1 MEPSNAPST
10 PTVVIKPIAPTSSLP
25 GDSWTSRRRF
35 KPLSSEPADQAAVDV
50 LRHLRLLE
58 TSLPDTK
65 GDQEQAHLDQ
75 MPTKLNELYSR
86 IIHHAIPFDLRPEAS
101 RIFQLFHAS
110 YPVESAIRG
119 HAGLLAI
126 QAAFALGLD
135 SSANDELGAVS
146 QKVSSRQEK
155 RMIAKVK
162 DLLLTRCCGLLDVH
176 NRKSTSSK
184 RDRKRESRA
193 RSLAEHVLAIGS
205 KPVRPHI
212 GFIHHTVA
220 EFMKDQKAWAEI
232 SSWGAISQHGRRGG
246 TEDNHYQ
253 ALFKSCIAMAK
264 RFPTSEVVHPRG
276 SPVWESTYT
285 GMRYAQLA
293 EQSGQPVSVED
304 LDAFDR
310 VFGHHW
316 NKAQVYYQDEGKY
329 ESVQGRHWSSLF
341 FHLSDGETPDGG
353 PTWMHNVRS
362 NRDHGFRRL
371 DSSSETDY
379 EMVQSSEDLGFL
391 RLAVVYGLGSYV
403 RDKLTA
409 PDATRGQTAD
419 ILKFWQDLFRSSF
432 PLRLKVPVG
441 RSLAS
446 FLLHFGIQA
455 GSASD
460 MKFSDAEDTFT
471 LWNIILMELCS
482 ARDLGNMTKAEACE
496 LATLAS
502 QFLKLPVVLQAVGTG
517 SGRFGN
523 LLLQLGAVLKSKQRD
538 KPGASGPGLLE
549 MLQEA
554 VAAVEAKY
562 TTVKNDKPT
571 DNILRM
577 KMALANRPIGR
588 GSTLKRQFSPDTTP
602 SKSSSSEATT
612 GSSTGSTTPSG
623 SSPGSLARFGFGSFG
638 DLTMNWSTSVSG
650 TKEVGGER
658 ISGQRMLQKIRKET
672 RKLKLPLAKKRAV
685 WREWEVAGVQPISH
699 LRG

>member
-1 MEPSNAPST
+1 MEPSNALST
-10 PTVVIKPIAPTSSLP
+10 PTVVIKLDAPTSSPP
-25 GDSWTSRRRF
+25 GDPWTARRRS
-35 KPLSSEPADQAAVDV
+35 KPLNPEPADQATVDV
-50 LRHLRLLE
+50 LRHVRLLE

-75 MPTKLNELYSR
+75 IPTKLNELYTH
-86 IIHHAIPFDLRPEAS
+86 ILHHAIPFDLRPEAS
-101 RIFQLFHAS
+101 RIFQLFHTS

-119 HAGLLAI
+119 HPGLLAT
-126 QAAFALGLD
+126 QAAFALGLER
-135 SSANDELGAVS
+135 AVNEEPGAVS
-146 QKVSSRQEK
+146 QRLSSRQEK
-155 RMIAKVK
+155 RMIAQVK

-176 NRKSTSSK
+176 NRTSTSSK
-184 RDRKRESRA
+184 RDRKRERRA

-205 KPVRPHI
+205 NPVRPHI
-212 GFIHHTVA
+212 GFIHRTVA
-220 EFMKDQKAWAEI
+220 EFMKDKKVWAEI
-232 SSWGAISQHGRRGG
+232 RSWDTI
-246 TEDNHYQ
+246 EDNQYQ

-264 RFPTSEVVHPRG
+264 RFPTSEVVHARG

-310 VFGHHW
+310 VFSHHW

-353 PTWMHNVRS
+353 PTWTHNVRS

-379 EMVQSSEDLGFL
+379 EMVQSSEHLGFL

-409 PDATRGQTAD
+409 PDATRGQIAD

-471 LWNIILMELCS
+471 LWNIFLVELCS
-482 ARDLGNMTKAEACE
+482 ARDLGKMTNAEACE

-502 QFLKLPVVLQAVGTG
+502 EFLKLPVVLQAVGTG

-549 MLQEA
+549 MLQKP

-602 SKSSSSEATT
+602 SKSSSSENTT

-623 SSPGSLARFGFGSFG
+623 SSTGSLARFRFGSFG

-650 TKEVGGER
+650 TKVVGGER

-699 LRG
+699 LCG